1 MAKRFKADEIMQMAV
16 GLIPSDPDAD
26 LDLDGK
32 VTASDARYVMRED
45 AGLLPLDTTSRMA
58 GNIVNRI
65 LKESSSFSY
74 DADSDP
80 LFSQYKKQYERQG
93 SLAAED
99 IMGRASAQTGGYG
112 NSYASKIAADK
123 MSEYSALTAEKGEE
137 LEEKAYKRHLDN
149 IDSLY
154 SLYSLMSDEEKKETE
169 RQKAA
174 IDFAVLASGMG
185 DDSFIKALGIE
196 PEDDD
201 FQKLKDRAELFAKYG
216 DYSALEELGID
227 TSFLTDSKK
236 YDYAEL
242 LAKYGDYS
250 ALGEL
255 GVDTSRLDSEE
266 KRDIAELFAK
276 YGDYSALEALG
287 MDTSRLT
294 SEEKYE
300 LAQLFAKYGDY
311 SLLKSLGVDTTDRET
326 EEYYDRLIKKQKV
339 W

>member
-1 MAKRFKADEIMQMAV
+1 MAKKFKADEIIQMAV
-16 GLIPSDPDAD
+16 GLIPAD
-26 LDLDGK
+26 MEADYNLDGK

-45 AGLLPLDTTSRMA
+45 AGMLPLDTKSAMA
-58 GNIVNRI
+58 ENIVNRI
-65 LKESSSFSY
+65 VKESSSFSY

-123 MSEYSALTAEKGEE
+123 MSEYSALTAEKAEE

-154 SLYSLMSDEEKKETE
+154 SLYSLMSDEEQKEAD

-201 FQKLKDRAELFAKYG
+201 FQKLKERAELFAKYG
-216 DYSALEELGID
+216 DYSGLEALGID
-227 TSFLTDSKK
+227 TSSLKDSKR

-250 ALGEL
+250 ALEEL
-255 GVDTSRLDSEE
+255 GV
-266 KRDIAELFAK
+266 
-276 YGDYSALEALG
+276 
-287 MDTSRLT
+287 DTSRLT
-294 SEEKYE
+294 SEEKRDI
-300 LAQLFAKYGDY
+300 AQLFAKYGDY